1 MLEKFTG
8 VNKKQFSWWN
18 LTRQFLNWDMK
29 KVSISPLVKDSFR
42 LVTGDR
48 HYHFL
53 WVKNFQKLTKE
64 VFDGL
69 LQIPITFCEFGDDS
83 HFHLRKVWKNLIES
97 SQKNPIDTLPDSFKI
112 LQILARQLQ
121 EFPTNIHPW
130 SLFWGLGS
138 TSPLY
143 IIFSIWKWALF

>member
-1 MLEKFTG
+1 MVEPNQTVSELRYVESFNFPPLSKT
-8 VNKKQFSWWN
+8 VSDWW
-18 LTRQFLNWDMK
+18 
-29 KVSISPLVKDSFR
+29 
-42 LVTGDR
+42 LVTDTIN
-48 HYHFL
+48 FL

-83 HFHLRKVWKNLIES
+83 HFHLGKVWKNLIES

-143 IIFSIWKWALF
+143 IIFSI